1 MLDSKSFP
9 ACRSDKKEERQPS
22 FRLARIVMLA
32 SLIPIGAG
40 LAACKEE
47 TAAAAPQQAPPPP
60 QVGVM
65 VVAPQPVERKTELP
79 GRIAA
84 VLSAD
89 VRPQVTGIIQTRL
102 FTEGSEVT
110 QGQQLYQIDPAIY
123 QAALDSATATLQHDE
138 AALANARAKAERYET
153 LLKTNTINRQD
164 YEDAHAIALE
174 AEANIAI
181 ARAAIQQA
189 QINLLYTKVLSPI
202 AGHIGRSAVTPGAL
216 VTANQPTALATV
228 TQLDPI
234 YVDLNQSS
242 MTLLRL
248 QEEMAAGQLERAG
261 DGAAKVSLKLED
273 GTSYP
278 LAGAL
283 QFTEVTVDAGTGTV
297 LIRAKFPN
305 PQHILLPGMYV
316 HAEIEEGINR
326 SAMLLPQQA
335 VSHNS
340 HGDPT
345 VLLVGADNKVVVR
358 TIQTG
363 PAVGDKWVVTG
374 GLKAGETVVVD
385 GLQNAH
391 PGGTVQP
398 VTAEAATGGKSS

>member
-1 MLDSKSFP
+1 MF
-9 ACRSDKKEERQPS
+9 
-22 FRLARIVMLA
+22 A
-32 SLIPIGAG
+32 SLVPIGAG
-40 LAACKEE
+40 LAACKQE
-47 TAAAAPQQAPPPP
+47 TAAAAAQQSAPQPP
-60 QVGVM
+60 QVGVI

-79 GRIAA
+79 GRISA

-110 QGQQLYQIDPAIY
+110 QGQQLYQIDPAVY
-123 QAALDSATATLQHDE
+123 QAAYDSAMATLQHDE
-138 AALANARAKAERYET
+138 VALTNARARAQRYET
-153 LLKTNTINRQD
+153 LLKTNTVNRQD
-164 YEDAHAIALE
+164 YDDAQAIAQEDE
-174 AEANIAI
+174 ATIAV
-181 ARAAIQQA
+181 ARAAVQQA

-228 TQLDPI
+228 TALDPI

-248 QEEMAAGQLERAG
+248 EQELAAGQLERAG

-278 LAGAL
+278 LPGAL

-305 PQHILLPGMYV
+305 PQHLLLPGMYV
-316 HAEIEEGINR
+316 HAEVEEGINR
-326 SAMLLPQQA
+326 NAMLLPQQA

-345 VLLVGADNKVVVR
+345 VLLVGADNKVEVR
-358 TIQTG
+358 VIQTG
-363 PAVGDKWVVTG
+363 PAVGNQWVVTG
-374 GLKAGETVVVD
+374 GLKPGESVVVD
-385 GLQNAH
+385 GLQNAR

-398 VTAEAATGGKSS
+398 VTAQAPTEGKSS

>member
-1 MLDSKSFP
+1 MF
-9 ACRSDKKEERQPS
+9 
-22 FRLARIVMLA
+22 A
-32 SLIPIGAG
+32 SLVPIGAG
-40 LAACKEE
+40 LAACKQE
-47 TAAAAPQQAPPPP
+47 TAAAAAQQSAPQPP
-60 QVGVM
+60 QVGVI

-79 GRIAA
+79 GRISA

-110 QGQQLYQIDPAIY
+110 QGQQLYQIDPAVY
-123 QAALDSATATLQHDE
+123 QAAYDSAMATLQHDE
-138 AALANARAKAERYET
+138 VALTNARARAQRYET
-153 LLKTNTINRQD
+153 LLKTNTVNRQD
-164 YEDAHAIALE
+164 YDDAQAIAQEDE
-174 AEANIAI
+174 ATIAV
-181 ARAAIQQA
+181 ARAAVQQA

-228 TQLDPI
+228 TALDPI

-248 QEEMAAGQLERAG
+248 EQELAAGQLERAG

-278 LAGAL
+278 LPGAL

-305 PQHILLPGMYV
+305 PQHLLLPGMYV

-326 SAMLLPQQA
+326 NAMLLPQQA

-345 VLLVGADNKVVVR
+345 VLLVGADNKVEVR
-358 TIQTG
+358 VIQTG
-363 PAVGDKWVVTG
+363 PAIGNQWVVTG
-374 GLKAGETVVVD
+374 GLKPGESVVVD
-385 GLQNAH
+385 GLQNAR

-398 VTAEAATGGKSS
+398 VTAQAPTEGKSS

>member
-1 MLDSKSFP
+1 
-9 ACRSDKKEERQPS
+9 
-22 FRLARIVMLA
+22 MLA
-32 SLIPIGAG
+32 CLVPIGVG

-47 TAAAAPQQAPPPP
+47 TAAAAPQPPPPP

-79 GRIAA
+79 GRISA

-89 VRPQVTGIIQTRL
+89 VRPQVTGIVQTRL

-110 QGQQLYQIDPAIY
+110 QGQQLYQIDPASY
-123 QAALDSATATLQHDE
+123 QAAYDSAMATLQHDE
-138 AALANARAKAERYET
+138 AAFANAQAKAQRFET
-153 LLKTNTINRQD
+153 LLKSNTVNRQD
-164 YEDAHAIALE
+164 YEDARATAQE
-174 AEANIAI
+174 DQANIAV

-189 QINLLYTKVLSPI
+189 QINLLYTKVLAPI

-216 VTANQPTALATV
+216 VTANQSTALATV

-234 YVDLNQSS
+234 FVDLNQSTI
-242 MTLLRL
+242 TLLRL
-248 QEEMAAGQLERAG
+248 QQEMAAGQLEPAG

-273 GTSYP
+273 GTPYP

-305 PQHILLPGMYV
+305 PQHLLLPGMYV
-316 HAEIEEGINR
+316 HAEIEEGVNR
-326 SAMLLPQQA
+326 NAMLLPQQA

-345 VLLVGADNKVVVR
+345 VLVVGADNKVEVR

-363 PAVGDKWVVTG
+363 SAVGSQWVVTG
-374 GLKAGETVVVD
+374 GLKAGEAVVVD

-391 PGGTVQP
+391 PGATVQP
-398 VTAEAATGGKSS
+398 VTAQVATEGKSS

>member
-1 MLDSKSFP
+1 MF
-9 ACRSDKKEERQPS
+9 
-22 FRLARIVMLA
+22 A
-32 SLIPIGAG
+32 SLVPIGAG
-40 LAACKEE
+40 LAACKQE
-47 TAAAAPQQAPPPP
+47 TAAAAAQQSAPQPP
-60 QVGVM
+60 QVGVI

-79 GRIAA
+79 GRISA

-102 FTEGSEVT
+102 VTEGSEVT
-110 QGQQLYQIDPAIY
+110 QGQQLYQIDPAVY
-123 QAALDSATATLQHDE
+123 QAAYDSAMATLQHDE
-138 AALANARAKAERYET
+138 VALTNARARAQRYET
-153 LLKTNTINRQD
+153 LLKTNTVNRQD
-164 YEDAHAIALE
+164 YDDAQAIAQEDE
-174 AEANIAI
+174 ATIAV
-181 ARAAIQQA
+181 ARAAVQQA

-228 TQLDPI
+228 TALDPI

-248 QEEMAAGQLERAG
+248 EQELAAGQLERAG

-278 LAGAL
+278 LPGAL

-305 PQHILLPGMYV
+305 PQHLLLPGMYV
-316 HAEIEEGINR
+316 HAEVEEGINR
-326 SAMLLPQQA
+326 NAMLLPQQA

-345 VLLVGADNKVVVR
+345 VLLVGADNKVEVR
-358 TIQTG
+358 VIQTG
-363 PAVGDKWVVTG
+363 PAIGNQWVVTG
-374 GLKAGETVVVD
+374 GLKPGESVVVD
-385 GLQNAH
+385 GLQNAR

-398 VTAEAATGGKSS
+398 VTAQAPTEGKSS

>member
-1 MLDSKSFP
+1 MF
-9 ACRSDKKEERQPS
+9 
-22 FRLARIVMLA
+22 A
-32 SLIPIGAG
+32 SLVPIGAG
-40 LAACKEE
+40 LAACKQE
-47 TAAAAPQQAPPPP
+47 TAAAAAQQSAPQPP
-60 QVGVM
+60 QVGVI

-79 GRIAA
+79 GRISA

-110 QGQQLYQIDPAIY
+110 QGQQLYQIDPAVY
-123 QAALDSATATLQHDE
+123 QAAYDSAMATLQHDE
-138 AALANARAKAERYET
+138 VALTNARARAQRYET
-153 LLKTNTINRQD
+153 LLKSNTVNRQD
-164 YEDAHAIALE
+164 YDDAQAIAQEDE
-174 AEANIAI
+174 ATIAV
-181 ARAAIQQA
+181 ARAAVQQA

-228 TQLDPI
+228 TALDPI

-248 QEEMAAGQLERAG
+248 EQELAAGQLERAG

-278 LAGAL
+278 LPGAL

-305 PQHILLPGMYV
+305 PQHLLLPGMYV
-316 HAEIEEGINR
+316 HAEVEEGINR
-326 SAMLLPQQA
+326 NAMLLPQQA

-345 VLLVGADNKVVVR
+345 VLLVGADNKVEVR
-358 TIQTG
+358 VIQTG
-363 PAVGDKWVVTG
+363 PAIGNQWVVTG
-374 GLKAGETVVVD
+374 GLKPGESVVVD
-385 GLQNAH
+385 GLQNAR

-398 VTAEAATGGKSS
+398 VTAQAPTEGKSS

>member
-1 MLDSKSFP
+1 MF
-9 ACRSDKKEERQPS
+9 
-22 FRLARIVMLA
+22 A
-32 SLIPIGAG
+32 SLVPIGAG
-40 LAACKEE
+40 LAACKQE
-47 TAAAAPQQAPPPP
+47 TAAAAAQQSAPQPP
-60 QVGVM
+60 QVGVI

-79 GRIAA
+79 GRISA

-110 QGQQLYQIDPAIY
+110 QGQQLYQIDPAVY
-123 QAALDSATATLQHDE
+123 QAAYDSAMATLQHDE
-138 AALANARAKAERYET
+138 VALTNARARAQRYET
-153 LLKTNTINRQD
+153 LLKTNTVNRQD
-164 YEDAHAIALE
+164 YDDAQAIAQEDE
-174 AEANIAI
+174 ATIAV
-181 ARAAIQQA
+181 ARAAVQQA

-228 TQLDPI
+228 TALDPI

-248 QEEMAAGQLERAG
+248 EQELAAGQLERAG

-278 LAGAL
+278 LPGAL

-305 PQHILLPGMYV
+305 PQHLLLPGMYV

-326 SAMLLPQQA
+326 NAMLLPQQA

-345 VLLVGADNKVVVR
+345 VLLVGADNKVEVR
-358 TIQTG
+358 VIQTG
-363 PAVGDKWVVTG
+363 PAVGNQWVVTG
-374 GLKAGETVVVD
+374 GLKPGESVVVD
-385 GLQNAH
+385 GLQNAR

-398 VTAEAATGGKSS
+398 VTAQAPTEGKSS

>member
-1 MLDSKSFP
+1 MLDADSTLS
-9 ACRSDKKEERQPS
+9 CRPGRDERRQAPLS
-22 FRLARIVMLA
+22 LARIVMLA
-32 SLIPIGAG
+32 CFVPIGAG
-40 LAACKEE
+40 LAACKEQ
-47 TAAAAPQQAPPPP
+47 TAAAAQQSPPPL
-60 QVGVM
+60 QVGVIA
-65 VVAPQPVERKTELP
+65 VKPQPVTRMTELP
-79 GRIAA
+79 GRISA

-89 VRPQVTGIIQTRL
+89 VRPQVSGIIQTRL
-102 FTEGSEVT
+102 FTEGSEVA
-110 QGQQLYQIDPAIY
+110 QGQQLYQIDPAAY
-123 QAALDSATATLQHDE
+123 QAAYDSATATLQRAE
-138 AALANARAKAERYET
+138 AVLANAQAKAQRYET
-153 LLKTNTINRQD
+153 LLKSNTINRQD
-164 YEDAHAIALE
+164 YEDTHAIAQE
-174 AEANIAI
+174 AQADIAV

-216 VTANQPTALATV
+216 VTANQSTALATV
-228 TQLDPI
+228 TELDPI

-248 QEEMAAGQLERAG
+248 QQEMAAGQLERAG

-305 PQHILLPGMYV
+305 PQHLLLPGMYV
-316 HAEIEEGINR
+316 HAEIEEGVNR
-326 SAMLLPQQA
+326 NAMLLPQQA
-335 VSHNS
+335 VSHNT

-345 VLLVGADNKVVVR
+345 VLVVGADNKVEVR
-358 TIQTG
+358 VIQTG
-363 PAVGDKWVVTG
+363 PAVGNQWVVTG

-398 VTAEAATGGKSS
+398 VTAQVPTEGKSS

>member
-1 MLDSKSFP
+1 M
-9 ACRSDKKEERQPS
+9 
-22 FRLARIVMLA
+22 MLA
-32 SLIPIGAG
+32 SLVPIAAG
-40 LAACKEE
+40 LAACKEQ
-47 TAAAAPQQAPPPP
+47 TAAAAATQAPPPP

-65 VVAPQPVERKTELP
+65 VVQPQPVERKTELP
-79 GRIAA
+79 GRISA

-110 QGQQLYQIDPAIY
+110 QGQQLYQIDPAVY
-123 QAALDSATATLQHDE
+123 QAAYDAAMATLQHDE
-138 AALANARAKAERYET
+138 AALANARSKAQRYET
-153 LLKTNTINRQD
+153 LLKTNTVNRQD
-164 YEDAHAIALE
+164 YEDAQAVALE
-174 AEANIAI
+174 AEATIAV
-181 ARAAIQQA
+181 AKAAVQQA

-228 TQLDPI
+228 TELDPI

-248 QEEMAAGQLERAG
+248 EQEMAAGQLEHAG

-273 GTSYP
+273 GSAYP
-278 LAGAL
+278 LAGEL

-305 PQHILLPGMYV
+305 PQHLLLPGMYV
-316 HAEIEEGINR
+316 HAEIAEGINR
-326 SAMLLPQQA
+326 NAMLLPQQA
-335 VSHNS
+335 VSRNS

-345 VLLVGADNKVVVR
+345 VLLVGADNKVEMR
-358 TIQTG
+358 IIQTG
-363 PAVGDKWVVTG
+363 AAVGSQWVVTG
-374 GLKAGETVVVD
+374 GLKPGDTVVVD

-398 VTAEAATGGKSS
+398 VTAQIATEGKSS

>member
-1 MLDSKSFP
+1 MF
-9 ACRSDKKEERQPS
+9 
-22 FRLARIVMLA
+22 A
-32 SLIPIGAG
+32 SLVPIGAG
-40 LAACKEE
+40 LAACKQE
-47 TAAAAPQQAPPPP
+47 TAAAAAQQSAPQPP
-60 QVGVM
+60 QVGVI

-79 GRIAA
+79 GRISA

-110 QGQQLYQIDPAIY
+110 QGQQLYQIDPAVY
-123 QAALDSATATLQHDE
+123 QAAYDSAMATLQHDE
-138 AALANARAKAERYET
+138 VALTNARARAQRYET
-153 LLKTNTINRQD
+153 LLKTNTVNRQD
-164 YEDAHAIALE
+164 YDDAQAIAQEDE
-174 AEANIAI
+174 ATIAV
-181 ARAAIQQA
+181 ARAAVQQA

-228 TQLDPI
+228 TELDPI

-248 QEEMAAGQLERAG
+248 EQELAAGQLERAG

-278 LAGAL
+278 LPGAL

-305 PQHILLPGMYV
+305 PQHLLLPGMYV
-316 HAEIEEGINR
+316 HAEVEEGINR
-326 SAMLLPQQA
+326 NAMLLPQQA

-345 VLLVGADNKVVVR
+345 VLLVGADNKVEVR
-358 TIQTG
+358 VIQTG
-363 PAVGDKWVVTG
+363 PAIGNQWVVTG
-374 GLKAGETVVVD
+374 GLKPGESVVVD
-385 GLQNAH
+385 GLQNAR

-398 VTAEAATGGKSS
+398 VTAQAPTEGKSS

>member
-1 MLDSKSFP
+1 
-9 ACRSDKKEERQPS
+9 
-22 FRLARIVMLA
+22 
-32 SLIPIGAG
+32 
-40 LAACKEE
+40 
-47 TAAAAPQQAPPPP
+47 
-60 QVGVM
+60 
-65 VVAPQPVERKTELP
+65 
-79 GRIAA
+79 
-84 VLSAD
+84 
-89 VRPQVTGIIQTRL
+89 
-102 FTEGSEVT
+102 
-110 QGQQLYQIDPAIY
+110 
-123 QAALDSATATLQHDE
+123 
-138 AALANARAKAERYET
+138 
-153 LLKTNTINRQD
+153 
-164 YEDAHAIALE
+164 
-174 AEANIAI
+174 
-181 ARAAIQQA
+181 
-189 QINLLYTKVLSPI
+189 
-202 AGHIGRSAVTPGAL
+202 
-216 VTANQPTALATV
+216 
-228 TQLDPI
+228 
-234 YVDLNQSS
+234 
-242 MTLLRL
+242 
-248 QEEMAAGQLERAG
+248 LERAG

>member
-1 MLDSKSFP
+1 MF
-9 ACRSDKKEERQPS
+9 
-22 FRLARIVMLA
+22 A
-32 SLIPIGAG
+32 SLVPIGAG
-40 LAACKEE
+40 LAACKQE
-47 TAAAAPQQAPPPP
+47 TAAAAAQQSAPQPP
-60 QVGVM
+60 QVGVI

-79 GRIAA
+79 GRISA

-110 QGQQLYQIDPAIY
+110 QGQQLYQIDPAVY
-123 QAALDSATATLQHDE
+123 QAAYDSAMATLQHDE
-138 AALANARAKAERYET
+138 VALTNARARAQRYET
-153 LLKTNTINRQD
+153 LLKTNTVNRQD
-164 YEDAHAIALE
+164 YDDAQAIAQEDE
-174 AEANIAI
+174 ATIAV
-181 ARAAIQQA
+181 ARAAVQQA

-228 TQLDPI
+228 TALDPI

-248 QEEMAAGQLERAG
+248 EQELAAGQLERAG

-278 LAGAL
+278 LPGAL

-305 PQHILLPGMYV
+305 PQHLLLPGMYV
-316 HAEIEEGINR
+316 HAEVEEGINR
-326 SAMLLPQQA
+326 NAMLLPQQA

-345 VLLVGADNKVVVR
+345 VLLVGADNKVEVR
-358 TIQTG
+358 VIQTG
-363 PAVGDKWVVTG
+363 PAIGNQWVVTG
-374 GLKAGETVVVD
+374 GLKPGESVVVD
-385 GLQNAH
+385 GLQNAR

-398 VTAEAATGGKSS
+398 VTAQAPTEGKSS

>member
-1 MLDSKSFP
+1 
-9 ACRSDKKEERQPS
+9 
-22 FRLARIVMLA
+22 MLA
-32 SLIPIGAG
+32 CLVPIGAG
-40 LAACKEE
+40 LAGCKEE
-47 TAAAAPQQAPPPP
+47 TAAAAPQSPPP
-60 QVGVM
+60 QVGV
-65 VVAPQPVERKTELP
+65 VAVEPQPVARMTELP
-79 GRIAA
+79 GRISA

-89 VRPQVTGIIQTRL
+89 VRPQVSGIIQTRL
-102 FTEGSEVT
+102 FTEGSEVA
-110 QGQQLYQIDPAIY
+110 QGQQLYQIDPASY
-123 QAALDSATATLQHDE
+123 QVAYDSTMATLQHDE
-138 AALANARAKAERYET
+138 AAFANAQAKAQRFET
-153 LLKTNTINRQD
+153 LLKSNTVNRQD
-164 YEDAHAIALE
+164 YEDAQATAQE
-174 AEANIAI
+174 DQANIAV
-181 ARAAIQQA
+181 ARAAVQQA

-216 VTANQPTALATV
+216 VTANQSTALATV

-248 QEEMAAGQLERAG
+248 QQEMAAGQLEPAG

-305 PQHILLPGMYV
+305 PQHLLLPGMYV

-326 SAMLLPQQA
+326 NAMLLPQQA
-335 VSHNS
+335 VSHNT

-345 VLLVGADNKVVVR
+345 VLVVGADNKVEVR
-358 TIQTG
+358 VIQTG
-363 PAVGDKWVVTG
+363 PAVGNQWVVTG

-398 VTAEAATGGKSS
+398 VTAQLPTDGKSS